1 MNKIALPMLAATAT
15 LALAGIAAPAAVA
28 TTDHQASVVAAPP
41 PPNGPK
47 VYTEAHRIT
56 WKSGFTNYIHRVD
69 ARIAWTNRPKKGVY
83 LQWVRLSSPKCSDF
97 EKAAFQDVWIMANS
111 RGDQYVNASCPK
123 LYGISAGHR
132 TYTTNRVHIFISLK
146 AGVSH
151 DFDKQLR
158 YKFDICR
165 SGKC

>member
-1 MNKIALPMLAATAT
+1 MRHLSASI
-15 LALAGIAAPAAVA
+15 
-28 TTDHQASVVAAPP
+28 ASVALVAAGLFAPTAAAAPP
-41 PPNGPK
+41 PGNGPK

-69 ARIAWTNRPKKGVY
+69 AKIAWTARPKKGVY
-83 LQWVRLSSPKCSDF
+83 LQYVRLSSPKCSDF

-111 RGDQYVNASCPK
+111 RGTQYVNASCPK
-123 LYGISAGHR
+123 LYPIAPGHR
-132 TYTTNRVHIFISLK
+132 VYTTNRVHIFISLK

-165 SGKC
+165 KGGC